1 MKVSTIEEIHRVLKN
16 HEETACSAYRELK
29 EKLQEKY
36 DTIRLNSVVTEEE
49 AKKLGKRR
57 EAMYK
62 ASDLLG
68 EFEQNEW

>member
-1 MKVSTIEEIHRVLKN
+1 MRASTIEEIHRVLKN

-36 DTIRLNSVVTEEE
+36 DTIRLNSVVTEE

-62 ASDLLG
+62 ASELLG

>member
-1 MKVSTIEEIHRVLKN
+1 MKASTIEEIHRVLKK
-16 HEETACSAYRELK
+16 HEETTYSAYRELK

-36 DTIRLNSVVTEEE
+36 NTIWLNGVVTEEE
-49 AKKLGKRR
+49 EEELRKRR

>member
-16 HEETACSAYRELK
+16 HEETTYSAYRELK

-36 DTIRLNSVVTEEE
+36 DTIWLNSVVTEEE
-49 AKKLGKRR
+49 AKELKKRS
-57 EAMYK
+57 EAMHK
-62 ASDLLG
+62 ASDLLE